1 LAHGRPPEGDC
12 AAGIAGA
19 RILFAQDKY
28 SEWLFYYHSLVRL
41 SGGCLGEFARGC
53 DVLAAGGGGYSAE
66 KVPMAQVALAG
77 EGPVDVVD
85 LADLPADGLVM
96 PCAYLGSPSVWI
108 ERIGTGREAVAI
120 RRQVETHFGREVVA
134 MMCTEV
140 GGANGVASI
149 ALAAYAGLPLADAD
163 GMGRAF
169 PGIEQVAMQVA
180 GVPPGPSVLADDH
193 DHVVLVQADTGD
205 WLERLARSAV
215 TAFGDTAASAEYVM
229 TVEQARK
236 SVVLGSLSRA
246 LRIGGVLAECAGAP
260 TVTAVAR
267 VAQEFGGVCLM
278 EGKVSTVTPIQGK
291 ASFAANLRSTA
302 LLDGINNDSGR
313 CLRLE
318 AGHEY
323 LAILE
328 DGEVRA
334 TTPDIITLFDVYSG
348 DTVSTD
354 SLRYGQRVVVL
365 ALPCPELWLQPAG
378 LELVGP
384 RAFGL
389 DLDYHP
395 LVTE

>member
-1 LAHGRPPEGDC
+1 
-12 AAGIAGA
+12 
-19 RILFAQDKY
+19 
-28 SEWLFYYHSLVRL
+28 V
-41 SGGCLGEFARGC
+41 GCLADFARGC
-53 DVLAAGGGGYSAE
+53 DVLAAGGGGYAAE
-66 KVPMAQVALAG
+66 KVPMAQVALATQ
-77 EGPVDVVD
+77 GPVDVVD
-85 LADLPADGLVM
+85 LADLPDDGLVM
-96 PCAYLGSPSVWI
+96 PCAYLGAPSVWV
-108 ERIGTGREAVAI
+108 ERIGTGREGVAI
-120 RRQVETHFGREVVA
+120 RRQVEAHFGRAVVA

-140 GGANGVASI
+140 GGANGAASV

-193 DHVVLVQADTGD
+193 DHVVLVQADTGE

-215 TAFGDTAASAEYVM
+215 TAFGDTGASAEYVM
-229 TVEQARK
+229 TVKQARE
-236 SVVLGSLSRA
+236 SVVHGSISRA
-246 LRIGGVLAECAGAP
+246 IRIGRVLAEHADAP

-267 VAQEFGGVCLM
+267 LAREFGGVCLM
-278 EGKVSTVTPIQGK
+278 EGKVSSVTPGRGK
-291 ASFAANLRSTA
+291 APFAANLRSTA
-302 LLDGINNDSGR
+302 VLDGINGDRGR

-323 LAILE
+323 LAVLE
-328 DGEVRA
+328 DGEIRA

-354 SLRYGQRVVVL
+354 TLRYGQRVVVL
-365 ALPCPELWLQPAG
+365 GLPCPELWVQPAG

-395 LVTE
+395 LVTG

>member
-1 LAHGRPPEGDC
+1 M
-12 AAGIAGA
+12 
-19 RILFAQDKY
+19 
-28 SEWLFYYHSLVRL
+28 RL
-41 SGGCLGEFARGC
+41 TGGCLAEFASGC
-53 DVLAAGGGGYSAE
+53 DVLAAGGGGEAAE
-66 KVPMAQVALAG
+66 KVPMAQVALAAQ
-77 EGPVDVVD
+77 GPVEIVD
-85 LADLPADGLVM
+85 LADLPPEGLVM
-96 PCAYLGSPSVWI
+96 PCAYLGSPAVWS
-108 ERIGTGREAVAI
+108 ERIGTGREGVAI

-140 GGANGVASI
+140 GGCNGPASV

-180 GVPPGPSVLADDH
+180 GVQPGPSVLADDH

-215 TAFGDTAASAEYVM
+215 KAFGDTGVSTEYVM
-229 TVEQARK
+229 TVEQARR
-236 SVVLGSLSRA
+236 SVVIGSISRA
-246 LRIGGVLAECAGAP
+246 LRIGRLLKDCGCAPTKTAVIRLAE
-260 TVTAVAR
+260 
-267 VAQEFGGVCLM
+267 EFGGVCLM
-278 EGKVSTVTPIQGK
+278 EGKVSSVTAMQGRP
-291 ASFAANLRSTA
+291 AFAANLRSSI
-302 LLDGINNDSGR
+302 LLDGINGDSGR
-313 CLRLE
+313 CLRVE
-318 AGHEY
+318 ASHEF
-323 LAILE
+323 LAVLE

-348 DTVSTD
+348 GTVATD

-395 LVTE
+395 LVAR

>member
-1 LAHGRPPEGDC
+1 
-12 AAGIAGA
+12 
-19 RILFAQDKY
+19 
-28 SEWLFYYHSLVRL
+28 
-41 SGGCLGEFARGC
+41 
-53 DVLAAGGGGYSAE
+53 
-66 KVPMAQVALAG
+66 MAQVALAAQ
-77 EGPVDVVD
+77 GPVEVVD
-85 LADLPADGLVM
+85 LADLPPDGLVM
-96 PCAYLGSPSVWI
+96 PCAYLGSPAVWT
-108 ERIGTGREAVAI
+108 ERIGTGRESVAI
-120 RRQVETHFGREVVA
+120 RRQVETHFNREVVA

-140 GGANGVASI
+140 GGCNGPASV

-215 TAFGDTAASAEYVM
+215 TAFGDTGVSTEYVM
-229 TVEQARK
+229 TVELART
-236 SVVLGSLSRA
+236 SVVLGSISRA
-246 LRIGGVLAECAGAP
+246 VRIGSVLADCAGAP
-260 TVTAVAR
+260 TVTAVAK
-267 VAQEFGGVCLM
+267 VAEEFGGVCLM
-278 EGKVSTVTPIQGK
+278 EGKVSSVTAMPGK
-291 ASFAANLRSTA
+291 ATFAANLRSSI
-302 LLDGINNDSGR
+302 LLDGINDDSGR
-313 CLRLE
+313 CLRVE
-318 AGHEY
+318 AGHEF
-323 LAILE
+323 LAVLE

-348 DTVSTD
+348 NTVSTD

-395 LVTE
+395 LVAG